1 MPRRPGRKDEVRIPS
16 TIARSEPH
24 ARHIWKKAY
33 DSAVKTYGE
42 GQRAHRVAF
51 AALKHEYE
59 KRGDRWVSKGWKGPS
74 DPHAARG
81 YREGRGIPTAGGK
94 VARTVPEAR
103 RKARQAR
110 QEYAKAYR
118 ARQRRARTKRAT
130 TARSRARR
138 AA

>member
-1 MPRRPGRKDEVRIPS
+1 MPRRGRGKDKTSIPS
-16 TIARSEPH
+16 TIQRSEPH
-24 ARHIWKKAY
+24 ARHIWKKAH

-59 KRGDRWVSKGWKGPS
+59 KRGDRWVAKGWKGPS

-81 YREGRGIPTAGGK
+81 FREGANIPTAGGK
-94 VARTVPEAR
+94 VARTVEEAR
-103 RKARQAR
+103 RKAKQAR
-110 QEYAKAYR
+110 QEYARAYR
-118 ARQRRARTKRAT
+118 ARKGRAAAKSRTKR
-130 TARSRARR
+130 R